1 MSFWCGG
8 QLIESSSDQVPW
20 WDYGVGRPGW
30 DDETNG
36 DDDEQIFS
44 RKDQMR
50 KDVNDEEET

>member
-30 DDETNG
+30 DNEVPISIPVPDEVAG
-36 DDDEQIFS
+36 KIIMEEG
-44 RKDQMR
+44 
-50 KDVNDEEET
+50 ND

>member
-30 DDETNG
+30 ENETEEDE
-36 DDDEQIFS
+36 
-44 RKDQMR
+44 
-50 KDVNDEEET
+50 DEEET